1 MRECEANA
9 QMDRKVMRRLVRMS
23 FFIAS
28 NNGFLTE
35 FKNFQYL
42 FFRQIQTLILIDI
55 STLYNVQCT
64 LLTY

>member
-42 FFRQIQTLILIDI
+42 FFRQIQTLLLIDI